1 MPSIPRQEMTDDL
14 DALMAALPTEIVD
27 RLRSFADRSD
37 LLEVVMDLGRR
48 PEARFVHG
56 EEVLLDREIGDADI
70 AHVVNHIGVFGDD
83 NRAGIERTL
92 HRISA
97 IRNRAGKVVG
107 LTCRIGRAVFGTIE
121 IIRDIVESGRSILL
135 LGRPGVGKTTMLREV
150 ARVLADDLGKRVVVV
165 DTSNEIAGDGDIPH
179 PGIGDARRMQVRTP
193 TEQHAVMI
201 EAVENHM
208 PEVIVIDEIGTEL
221 EAAAAR
227 TIAERGVQL
236 VGTAHGNTLDNLML
250 NPTLS
255 DLVGGIQTV
264 TLGDEEARRRGTQ
277 KTVLERKAPPTFDV
291 VVEIVERDNVILHR
305 DVAETVDAILRGH
318 MVPPEAR
325 GRNEAGEVQAATKY
339 DYRIS
344 ETAAGNPAFATLEP
358 FGGFGTYSRGGPRY
372 TQGGQGGLR
381 PLPGRGDG
389 RNDARGRA
397 LRAMPGEQL
406 GGERG
411 GEREAGPA
419 ADLSSGDLSEGSDQ
433 RRHVEAAIRG
443 AHEASL
449 DRPAGAS
456 RPERSTSRAHRP
468 MSLFA
473 FGVSRKRLEQSV
485 RELGLPV
492 TVARDL
498 DDADAV
504 VTLRNYYRR
513 KPSALRDAE
522 SSGVPIYVLKTNTV
536 LQMENMLASL
546 YDLQADPQEAALRET
561 AEAIGL
567 VESSGRPIELS
578 PQNAYVRRLQHQL
591 AERHNLMS
599 RSRGAEP
606 NRRVEL
612 LPDEGQAWH

>member
-1 MPSIPRQEMTDDL
+1 MSRLETTDDL
-14 DALMAALPTEIVD
+14 DALMEALPAEIVE

-37 LLEVVMDLGRR
+37 LLEVVMDLGRH
-48 PEARFVHG
+48 PEARFTHG
-56 EEVLLDREIGDADI
+56 EEELLDREVTEADI
-70 AHVVNHIGVFGDD
+70 NHVIDHIGAFGDD

-107 LTCRIGRAVFGTIE
+107 LTCRIGRAVFGTID
-121 IIRDIVESGRSILL
+121 IIRDIVEGGQSVLL

-150 ARVLADDLGKRVVVV
+150 ARVLADDLGKRVIVV

-193 TEQHAVMI
+193 TDQHNVMI

-255 DLVGGIQTV
+255 DLVGGIQPV

-291 VVEIVERDNVILHR
+291 LVEILERDRVIVHR
-305 DVAETVDAILRGH
+305 NVAETVDAILRGH
-318 MVPPEAR
+318 MVPPEQR
-325 GRNEAGEVQAATKY
+325 WREQGEVRAQTKY
-339 DYRIS
+339 DYQIS
-344 ETAAGNPAFATLEP
+344 ETGSGNPAFAPLEP
-358 FGGFGTYSRGGPRY
+358 TGGFGAFSRNRS
-372 TQGGQGGLR
+372 GGQLGGGGLR
-381 PLPGRGDG
+381 PLPGR
-389 RNDARGRA
+389 NARGGRT
-397 LRAMPGEQL
+397 LPGERL
-406 GGERG
+406 SGERVDG
-411 GEREAGPA
+411 GDSRPALEQAMREASAGPN
-419 ADLSSGDLSEGSDQ
+419 
-433 RRHVEAAIRG
+433 
-443 AHEASL
+443 L
-449 DRPAGAS
+449 DRQVGAS
-456 RPERSTSRAHRP
+456 GRQASAARNQRPL
-468 MSLFA
+468 SLFA
-473 FGVSRKRLEQSV
+473 FGVSRKRLEQAV
-485 RELGLPV
+485 RELGVPA
-492 TVARDL
+492 TSAREL

-513 KPSALRDAE
+513 KPSALREAE
-522 SSGVPIYVLKTNTV
+522 SNGVPIYVLKTNTMQ
-536 LQMENMLASL
+536 QMENLLASL
-546 YDLQADPQEAALRET
+546 FDLEADPSEAALRET
-561 AEAIGL
+561 AEAIGM
-567 VESSGRPIELS
+567 VQASGRPVELM
-578 PQNAYVRRLQHQL
+578 PQNAYVRRLQHQM
-591 AERHNLMS
+591 AERNSLMS

-612 LPDEGQAWH
+612 LPDEGRAWR